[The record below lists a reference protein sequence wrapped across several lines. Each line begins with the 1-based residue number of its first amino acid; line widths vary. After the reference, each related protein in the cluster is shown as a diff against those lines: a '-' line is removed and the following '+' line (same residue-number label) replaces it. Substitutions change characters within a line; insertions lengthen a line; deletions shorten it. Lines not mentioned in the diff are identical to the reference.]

1 MQEESELLK
10 VITTHPG
17 MDFDALASLVAAKKL
32 YPEAKICLPR
42 PISSEVKQFM
52 AIYGKIIP
60 HLPAEEVELSKVTQ
74 LILVDTRWVNRIGPF
89 RELLGKEGV
98 KVHIYDHHPPHPNDI
113 RGDQGLCQEVGATTS
128 ILTGLL
134 KQKKIPITPIEATLL
149 ILGIYEDT
157 GSLSFTSTTPLD
169 LEAAGFLLS
178 QGASL
183 ELISGFLNRPL
194 TERQMAL
201 FNDFIERAKI
211 RIINGVEVI
220 IIVTEVDEF
229 VGGLS
234 LPLHK
239 FIDLKNLEVVFAL
252 IKARERIYIIAR
264 SRTLSVN
271 VSETLSPLG
280 GGGHNFAA
288 SALIK
293 EQDIKEV
300 EERLYGILKEKIKP
314 RQTVRDVMSFP
325 VIFVSPRTSL
335 KEAKDLMIKY
345 GISTLPVLER
355 GEVAGIISREK
366 VDHVMAHNSGKAPLK
381 SYLSPKVFTVSPHL
395 SLKKAQEIMM
405 DEETRTLLVLDN
417 EKLVG
422 ILKGSDLLHAF
433 HKSTQDFRHSE
444 SSFPEREF
452 PGSGE
457 PRFSFADLPK
467 DKLRLRGISEEKGQ
481 VVRDL
486 LERKI
491 PKRIQKVL
499 EQGGRVAQRMGFRAF
514 IVGGFVR
521 DLLLGIE
528 NLDVDLVI
536 EGDGIEFATELARQ
550 LKGELKRHRGFG
562 TATIV
567 LPDGFKLDV
576 ATSRSEFYPRP
587 AALPQVKP
595 APLSEDLARRDFT
608 VNTMAIDINPSNFGL
623 LIDFFGG
630 QEDMRQRKVRVLHPR
645 SFIEDPTRVFRAIR
659 FEQRYGFQI
668 GKETEKLMKDVLK
681 RKIFPRLS
689 RERIREELVQILKED
704 EPEKTIKRLQDF
716 RILKAI
722 YPKIELTPQKEKEL
736 NYLVD
741 VFAHFEVLSKEKS
754 KRWLIRLLLLL
765 EDLDEEEVRDFCGQ
779 YKFTRE
785 DQNAIIS
792 GRLEAQRLIRS
803 LRVPE
808 PLKSSFIHSLLRSV
822 PQEALLFTMAKAQ
835 DKLVKKR
842 ILLYL
847 TRLRLVEIEVDGKDL
862 KSMGYKPSPR
872 FSQILEEVRRARL
885 DGLVKNKKEEINHI
899 KEKFPPEEK
908 K

>member
-1 MQEESELLK
+1 LK
-10 VITTHPG
+10 VITTHVG

-32 YPEAKICLPR
+32 YPEAKICLPT

-60 HLPAEEVELSKVTQ
+60 HLPAEEIKLANVTQ

-89 RELLGKEGV
+89 RELVGREGV

-113 RGDQGLCQEVGATTS
+113 QGDRELCQEVGATTS
-128 ILTGLL
+128 ILTELL
-134 KQKKIPITPIEATLL
+134 REKKIPITPIEATLL

-157 GSLSFTSTTPLD
+157 GSLSFASTTPLD
-169 LEAAGFLLS
+169 LKAAGFLLS

-183 ELISGFLNRPL
+183 ELISSFLNRPL

-252 IKARERIYIIAR
+252 IKAKKRIYIIAR

-271 VSETLSPLG
+271 VSEILSPLG

-293 EQDIKEV
+293 EQNIKEV
-300 EERLYGILKEKIKP
+300 EERLHHLLKEKIKP

-325 VIFVSPRTSL
+325 VRFVSPRTSL

-345 GISTLPVLER
+345 GISTFPVLEK
-355 GEVAGIISREK
+355 GKVLGIISREK

-395 SLKKAQEIMM
+395 SLKKAQGIMM
-405 DEETRTLLVLDN
+405 DEEARILLVLDN
-417 EKLVG
+417 GKLVG
-422 ILKGSDLLHAF
+422 ILKGPDLLHAF
-433 HKSTQDFRHSE
+433 HESAQGFRHSE
-444 SSFPEREF
+444 SSFSEREF

-457 PRFSFADLPK
+457 PRFS
-467 DKLRLRGISEEKGQ
+467 

-486 LERKI
+486 LEKKI

-562 TATIV
+562 TATII
-567 LPDGFKLDV
+567 LPHGFKLDV
-576 ATSRSEFYPRP
+576 ATSRSEFYPFP

-608 VNTMAIDINPSNFGL
+608 VNTMAIDISPSSFGL

-630 QEDMRQRKVRVLHPR
+630 QEDLRRKKVRVLHPR
-645 SFIEDPTRVFRAIR
+645 SFIEDPTRIFRAIR
-659 FEQRYGFQI
+659 FEQRYDFQI
-668 GKETEKLMKDVLK
+668 DKESEKLIQDVLK
-681 RKIFPRLS
+681 GEIFQRLS

-704 EPEKTIKRLQDF
+704 EPEKTIHRLQDF

-765 EDLDEEEVRDFCGQ
+765 EDLNEEEVRDFCGR

-792 GRLEAQRLIRS
+792 GRLEAERLIKS
-803 LRVPE
+803 LRSPGL
-808 PLKSSFIHSLLRSV
+808 LKSSFIHSLLRSV

-885 DGLVKNKKEEINHI
+885 DGLVKNKKEEINYI